1 MGKKAARQILCGIL
15 AASVFTCNAF
25 AISTSAA
32 SAVLIE
38 QESGRVLYAQ
48 NADEERLIASI
59 TKIMTAVVA
68 IEHGDLRAEYTVT
81 WDDMAEGS
89 SMYLAPGDVLTLEEL
104 LYGLMLSSGN
114 DAALAVAHCV
124 AGEVDAFVALMN
136 EMAQRLAMS
145 HSHFANPNGL
155 DAEDHY
161 SSAEDLA
168 KLTAYALNS
177 EAFVRIVSTRSI
189 TIGERTLTNHNKLL
203 ASYDGCIGVKTGY
216 TQAAGRTLVSAARR
230 NGQALIVVT
239 LRDGNDW
246 QDHKNLLDYGFSSFP
261 RTACLSAGQPLGEAV
276 VRLGKQPTAV
286 LTAAQEISY
295 PLAEGENPTISL
307 TFYPVLTAPLPAGTV
322 VGEAVMRLNG
332 EEIGRTEILCGED
345 LAMEMRRPAG

>member
-1 MGKKAARQILCGIL
+1 MLRRFALLLCSLTLVLSAPVQAVG
-15 AASVFTCNAF
+15 
-25 AISTSAA
+25 TSASA
-32 SAVLIE
+32 AVLMDA
-38 QESGRVLYAQ
+38 ESGRILYAHRAQ
-48 NADEERLIASI
+48 ERMLIAST
-59 TKIMTAVVA
+59 TKIMTALVA
-68 IEHGDLRAEYTVT
+68 LEQGQLEAEYTVGEE
-81 WDDMAEGS
+81 DMAEGS
-89 SMYLAPGDVLTLEEL
+89 SMYLAVGETVTLEEL
-104 LYGLMLSSGN
+104 LYGLMLASGN

-124 AGEVDAFVALMN
+124 SGSVERFVAEMN
-136 EMAQRLAMS
+136 RKAEELGLENTS
-145 HSHFANPNGL
+145 FANPNGL

-230 NGQALIVVT
+230 NGQTLIVVT
-239 LRDGNDW
+239 LRDGHDW

-295 PLAEGENPTISL
+295 PLAEGEKPTISL

>member
-15 AASVFTCNAF
+15 AASVFTFNAF

-38 QESGRVLYAQ
+38 QESGRVLYTQ

-155 DAEDHY
+155 DAEGHY
-161 SSAEDLA
+161 ASAADMA
-168 KLTAYALNS
+168 RLTAYALENQV
-177 EAFVRIVSTRSI
+177 FRRIVSTASI
-189 TIGERTLTNHNKLL
+189 TIGERYLTNHNKLL
-203 ASYDGCIGVKTGY
+203 RLYDGCLGVKTGY
-216 TQAAGRTLVSAARR
+216 TQAAGRTLVYVCVPPYMETDRRRKLIADLGAAVERVFGPGAASTLDVIFPYHSDDNCGVHGVMR
-230 NGQALIVVT
+230 SDAL
-239 LRDGNDW
+239 
-246 QDHKNLLDYGFSSFP
+246 
-261 RTACLSAGQPLGEAV
+261 
-276 VRLGKQPTAV
+276 
-286 LTAAQEISY
+286 AAQS
-295 PLAEGENPTISL
+295 
-307 TFYPVLTAPLPAGTV
+307 
-322 VGEAVMRLNG
+322 
-332 EEIGRTEILCGED
+332 GRS
-345 LAMEMRRPAG
+345 AR